1 MKHAAFY
8 RNLNLGRAN
17 CPTRAQFEAAFLE
30 AGAES
35 AQSFLV
41 NGTMVFAAG
50 TDARARR
57 VVTAANKVLHATCGL
72 KEPAFLRRVDALAAW
87 VATDPFRHVARD
99 HVYECC
105 VTFLHPKAAL
115 PPDAVRRSAR
125 GDVELVDARADA
137 VLSLVHVVG
146 RSPGSPNA
154 FLEKLLGLP
163 ATTRAWNTIVRLV
176 DKHA

>member
-1 MKHAAFY
+1 
-8 RNLNLGRAN
+8 
-17 CPTRAQFEAAFLE
+17 
-30 AGAES
+30 
-35 AQSFLV
+35 
-41 NGTMVFAAG
+41 
-50 TDARARR
+50 
-57 VVTAANKVLHATCGL
+57 
-72 KEPAFLRRVDALAAW
+72 
-87 VATDPFRHVARD
+87 VARD
-99 HVYECC
+99 RVYECC